1 MGVAMRSIYWVG
13 LSCLLLLSLSAC
25 KPEENRAAAEKKP
38 EPVVATTEATK
49 EKSDGPFGGIFS
61 DEPKP
66 AKLDLGEFKILEV
79 NLGTSL
85 DADNLVSHPKTQF
98 TSKEKIYASVLCS
111 GKHQGLKIKAV
122 WTAPDG
128 VVVAQT
134 EQALVPTGGT
144 VNTFSISNSQA
155 WPTGAYTLDIALNDV
170 VQRTVSFEVK

>member
-1 MGVAMRSIYWVG
+1 MRSFHFIG
-13 LSCLLLLSLSAC
+13 LACFLIVAVSAC
-25 KPEENRAAAEKKP
+25 KPEA
-38 EPVVATTEATK
+38 TEATAEMK
-49 EKSDGPFGGIFS
+49 PEAAIAKTEAAKKKSDGLFAGIFS

-85 DADNLVSHPKTQF
+85 DSDNLVTNPKIQF
-98 TSKEKIYASVLCS
+98 TSKEKIYASVLSS
-111 GKHQGLKIKAV
+111 GKHQGLKIKAL

-128 VVVAQT
+128 GVVAQT
-134 EQALVPTGGT
+134 EQALVPIGGT